1 MKSRKNIR
9 LMGFDYSNSGFYF
22 VTICSYN
29 KECIFG
35 QIINSEMNLNEY
47 GEIVKN
53 SLLESEKIRKEITL
67 DFFIIMPNHIH
78 LVLIIANETN
88 IVLDSNPKTSNLKP
102 KSLSSFVIGFKSSV
116 TKQINLI
123 REINNYPVWQRNY
136 YEHIVRNEVELNKII
151 EYIINNPLK
160 WGTENNIK

>member
-1 MKSRKNIR
+1 
-9 LMGFDYSNSGFYF
+9 MGFDYSNSGFYF